1 MGSARSNDAWTA
13 RTVQGP
19 RRHSTR
25 RISSSALVGRGGAGR
40 GRGRLGT
47 VCTRLVVT
55 IYEAVRTQPV
65 YPGGASHGSA
75 RLARV
80 ARAASGNACVRAWR
94 AGDSVGWS
102 VPVRSRLPE
111 VLLAVHLDQLE
122 EVRQGERSDQQPED
136 AEVGHARERADQ
148 GDERMDVGPAAEHAR
163 SEERRVGKECRS
175 RGWRGAGKKKR

>member
-75 RLARV
+75 RPARV
-80 ARAASGNACVRAWR
+80 AGEATGTACGGSGPA
-94 AGDSVGWS
+94 
-102 VPVRSRLPE
+102 
-111 VLLAVHLDQLE
+111 
-122 EVRQGERSDQQPED
+122 GER
-136 AEVGHARERADQ
+136 G
-148 GDERMDVGPAAEHAR
+148 
-163 SEERRVGKECRS
+163 
-175 RGWRGAGKKKR
+175 GA